1 LDGNNPEPFF
11 PPYHSPLPT
20 DGWIEATSTC
30 YWTTKKYNPKEVKR
44 RKRRNER
51 REEEKKRTNE
61 GREETNERRKRR
73 NERRKRR
80 NERRKRRNEGR
91 EETIT
96 KYTGEEKPPE
106 EKDIKIEVEIG
117 FCFLV

>member
-1 LDGNNPEPFF
+1 MLLDDEEIQPQGGE
-11 PPYHSPLPT
+11 
-20 DGWIEATSTC
+20 
-30 YWTTKKYNPKEVKR
+30 TK
-44 RKRRNER
+44 
-51 REEEKKRTNE
+51 EEKKRTKG
-61 GREETNERRKRR
+61 GREET